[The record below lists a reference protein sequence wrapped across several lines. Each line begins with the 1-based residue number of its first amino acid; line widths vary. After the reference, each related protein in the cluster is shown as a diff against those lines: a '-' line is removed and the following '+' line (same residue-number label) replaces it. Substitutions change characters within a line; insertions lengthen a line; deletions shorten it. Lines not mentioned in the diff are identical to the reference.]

1 MNSPCWICSINF
13 EVWEATWG
21 QYRRRDV
28 SGGTDHWAGA
38 ADELGRL
45 TEERLTEE
53 LAGRK
58 QAEQCREQKI
68 SVRRHNTEVLLGR

>member
-1 MNSPCWICSINF
+1 M
-13 EVWEATWG
+13 
-21 QYRRRDV
+21 
-28 SGGTDHWAGA
+28 SGGSDHWAGA
-38 ADELGRL
+38 ADEPGRL

-68 SVRRHNTEVLLGR
+68 HVRRRNTDVLLGR

>member
-1 MNSPCWICSINF
+1 M
-13 EVWEATWG
+13 
-21 QYRRRDV
+21 
-28 SGGTDHWAGA
+28 SGGSDHWAGA
-38 ADELGRL
+38 ADEPGRL

-68 SVRRHNTEVLLGR
+68 SVRRHNTDVLLGR